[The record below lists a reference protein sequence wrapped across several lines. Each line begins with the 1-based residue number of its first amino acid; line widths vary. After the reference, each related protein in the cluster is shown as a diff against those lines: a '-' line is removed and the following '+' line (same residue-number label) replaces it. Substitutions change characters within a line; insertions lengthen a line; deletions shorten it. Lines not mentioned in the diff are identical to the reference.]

1 MFATSAPLLN
11 LWLRK
16 TVLKDVITE
25 RFVEEEQAGDL

>member
-1 MFATSAPLLN
+1 MSATSAPLLN
-11 LWLRK
+11 LWLQK

>member
-1 MFATSAPLLN
+1 MSAKSAPLFN
-11 LWLRK
+11 LKLQK